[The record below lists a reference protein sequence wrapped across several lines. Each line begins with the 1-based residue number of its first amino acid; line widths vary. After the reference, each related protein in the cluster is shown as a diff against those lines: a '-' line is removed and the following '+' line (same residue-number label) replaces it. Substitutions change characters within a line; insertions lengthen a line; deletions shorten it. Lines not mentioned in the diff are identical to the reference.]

1 MRFPASQYLSIR
13 SIIAA
18 IVGAAMLLS
27 TAAIAGAETPDQLRE
42 KRKQVQ
48 AEEAAVA
55 ADVDIAADD
64 AAEVQ
69 AALDAIQQDVDAQA
83 AAVEAARRGVQQ
95 AQRANSAAHARI
107 ASLQIQLQEA
117 KARMQEQAVEAY
129 VSFQGPASELAI
141 LDGDPWQQARLSS
154 LVAFATGSNL
164 DALDQLRSIN
174 AELELQNRQAEE
186 SQAEAQQKSDELELR
201 LTSLADARNRQAS
214 ILDEAN
220 QRLDQKLAELAALED
235 VDAQLATDIRN
246 EEQRIADAIADRN
259 SPSSGSYVIPD
270 DLKVDL
276 TTVRGITVN
285 VIIADQLEGLLAA
298 MAAKGYI
305 LGGGGYRSP
314 SRQIALRRQH
324 CGTSEY
330 AIWRM
335 PASRCHPPTA
345 PPGKSAHEKGLAID
359 FTYNN
364 RALRSRRSDI
374 YKTLAKL
381 APKFGFK
388 NLPSEP
394 WHWSVN
400 GT

>member
-1 MRFPASQYLSIR
+1 MKFPERQPLSIR
-13 SIIAA
+13 SIVATLA
-18 IVGAAMLLS
+18 GAALLLS

-42 KRKQVQ
+42 KRKQIQ
-48 AEEAAVA
+48 AEEAAAA
-55 ADVDIAADD
+55 ADADIAAGDVAD
-64 AAEVQ
+64 VQ
-69 AALDAIQQDVDAQA
+69 AALDAMQQDVDAQA
-83 AAVEAARRGVQQ
+83 AAVEAARRGVEQ
-95 AQRANSAAHARI
+95 AQRANSAARARI
-107 ASLQIQLQEA
+107 RTLQAQLQDA
-117 KARMQEQAVEAY
+117 TDRMQQQAVDAY
-129 VSFQGPASELAI
+129 VNFQGPSSDLVM
-141 LDGDPWQQARLSS
+141 LNGDPWEQARESS
-154 LVAFATGSNL
+154 LVSFATGTNL
-164 DALDQLRSIN
+164 DALDELRTIQ
-174 AELELQNRQAEE
+174 AELESQNRRAEE
-186 SQAEAQQKSDELELR
+186 AQAEAQRKADELKFHLA
-201 LTSLADARNRQAS
+201 SLADARDRQAA
-214 ILDEAN
+214 IVEEATE
-220 QRLDQKLAELAALED
+220 RLDQRLAELASLQE
-235 VDAQLATDIRN
+235 VDAQLAVDIRR
-246 EEQRIADAIADRN
+246 EEQKIADAIAARN

-298 MAAKGYI
+298 MEAQGYT

-314 SRQIALRRQH
+314 ERQINLRRQH
-324 CGTSEY
+324 CGTSDY

-335 PASRCHPPTA
+335 PASRCRPPTA

-359 FTYNN
+359 FTYNG

-374 YKTLAKL
+374 FKTLSKL

>member
-1 MRFPASQYLSIR
+1 MRLPARQYLSIR

-48 AEEAAVA
+48 AEEAAA
-55 ADVDIAADD
+55 AEDVDIAADD
-64 AAEVQ
+64 AADVQ

-107 ASLQIQLQEA
+107 ISLQLELQEA
-117 KARMQEQAVEAY
+117 TERMQEQAVEAY

-164 DALDQLRSIN
+164 DALDQLRSIK
-174 AELELQNRQAEE
+174 AELESENRQAEE
-186 SQAEAQQKSDELELR
+186 SRAEAQQKSDELELR
-201 LTSLADARNRQAS
+201 LASLADARNRQAS

-220 QRLDQKLAELAALED
+220 QRLNQKLAELAALED

-298 MAAKGYI
+298 MAAKGYT

-335 PASRCHPPTA
+335 PASRCRPPTA

-374 YKTLAKL
+374 YKTLAAL